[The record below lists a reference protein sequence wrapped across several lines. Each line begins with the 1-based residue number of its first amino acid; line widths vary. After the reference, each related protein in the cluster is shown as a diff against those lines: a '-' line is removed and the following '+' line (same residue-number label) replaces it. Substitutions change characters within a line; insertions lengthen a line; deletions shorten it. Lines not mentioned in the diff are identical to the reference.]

1 MLRIMRMNFFFI
13 EKKFH
18 TENFSWRKI
27 FHRKKI
33 SFLKKK
39 LFFLKKNLF
48 PLHVYAQQKSF
59 SSEEL
64 VLIEKFFIGP
74 DKKKVFLVEKV
85 FGERS

>member
-1 MLRIMRMNFFFI
+1 MLRIMRMNFFFN

-18 TENFSWRKI
+18 TRKFFI
-27 FHRKKI
+27 KKILGRRKI

-48 PLHVYAQQKSF
+48 SARVYAHAKTF
-59 SSEEL
+59 WREEL
-64 VLIEKFFIGP
+64 VLFQKFFPGP
-74 DKKKVFLVEKV
+74 DFKKVFLVEKH